1 MTDSIKL
8 FISVEHVDATEDDLD
23 SLPFHVDQTINQDG
37 EVLSSTPKPQWIES
51 KLKAAQSK
59 GAQFQ
64 ITPVFQNNKLARKRE
79 GGFKP
84 QVQKVQRDAA

>member
-8 FISVEHVDATEDDLD
+8 FISVEHVDATEDDID

-51 KLKAAQSK
+51 KLKAAQSIK
-59 GAQFQ
+59 GSSISDHPRFSKQ
-64 ITPVFQNNKLARKRE
+64 
-79 GGFKP
+79 
-84 QVQKVQRDAA
+84 